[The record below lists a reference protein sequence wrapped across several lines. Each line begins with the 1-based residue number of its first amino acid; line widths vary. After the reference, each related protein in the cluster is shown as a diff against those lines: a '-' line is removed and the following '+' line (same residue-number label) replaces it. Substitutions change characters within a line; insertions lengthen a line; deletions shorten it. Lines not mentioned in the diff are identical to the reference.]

1 MFKKVA
7 TFVPVLLLCVACL
20 PQAEPDKAVVTDNE
34 DIAPEA
40 ATGFTQHKTASA
52 REFMAVSAHP
62 LATKAAYDMLEKGG
76 SAVDA
81 SIAAQLVLGLVE
93 PQSSGIGGG
102 AFMMSFNAETQKLVQ
117 YDGRETA
124 PSAVDENH
132 FMSDGKPISFF
143 KAVVGGY
150 SVGVP
155 GLVKMLEH
163 AHKAE
168 GKLPWAS
175 LFEPAI
181 RIATEGFLVSPRLHT
196 LLKVIPKVA
205 EREAITAYFFDQNK
219 QPHAIGY
226 RLKNPD
232 YARTLTM
239 IAEQGSQ
246 AFYEGEIA
254 EAIVSAVQNDAKV
267 PGLLSLADMKS
278 YEVKLREPV
287 CGQFKSYTACGPAM
301 PSSGGLTVL
310 NILGV
315 LEAKNLA
322 QWAPDSVAFTHLFAE
337 ANKLAFADR
346 NRYMGDSDFVDVP
359 VAGLLN
365 PDYWQARSTLVKKDE
380 TQAKFPAGE
389 PAANK
394 WLSTESPERP
404 STSHLNVID
413 AEGNAVSMT
422 TTIESGFGSRLFVKG
437 FLLNNQLTDF
447 SFVPVDAQKERIA
460 NRIQAGKRPRSSM
473 SPFVIFDE
481 DKNLKLLIGSPGGSQ
496 IIAYVARVIANVL
509 GQGVALE
516 EAVNMPHIVA
526 RNNAYLDLE
535 KGRFSEAQRK
545 QLQEKGH
552 TIRER
557 GLNSGLHGIYIENG
571 VMTGV
576 ADARREGVAL
586 GR

>member
-1 MFKKVA
+1 MLKKAAVLFPA
-7 TFVPVLLLCVACL
+7 LLLCVACL
-20 PQAEPDKAVVTDNE
+20 PQAETVKVADNE

-40 ATGFTQHKTASA
+40 ATGFTQHKTAVA

-62 LATKAAYDMLEKGG
+62 LATQAAFDMLKKGG

-102 AFMMSFNAETQKLVQ
+102 AFMMSYNAEAKKLVQ

-132 FMSDGKPISFF
+132 FMSEGERMSFF
-143 KAVVGGY
+143 KAVVGGH

-168 GKLPWAS
+168 GKLAWS
-175 LFEPAI
+175 TLFEPAI

-196 LLKVIPKVA
+196 LLQVIPKVA
-205 EREAITAYFFDQNK
+205 ERDAITEYFYDENK
-219 QPHAIGY
+219 APLAIGH

-232 YARTLTM
+232 YAHTLTL
-239 IAEQGSQ
+239 IAKNGSR

-254 EAIVSAVQNDAKV
+254 EAIVATVQNDPKV
-267 PGLLSLADMKS
+267 PGKLSLEDMKA
-278 YEVKLREPV
+278 YQVKEREPV
-287 CGQFKSYTACGPAM
+287 CGPFKSYTACGAAL
-301 PSSGGLTVL
+301 PSSGGMSVL

-315 LEAKNLA
+315 LEAKKLSELT
-322 QWAPDSVAFTHLFAE
+322 PDSVAFTHLFAE

-346 NRYMGDSDFVDVP
+346 NRYMADADFVDVP

-365 PDYWQARSTLVKKDE
+365 PAYWQARATLVKADS
-380 TQAKFPAGE
+380 TRDTFPSGE
-389 PAANK
+389 PTANQ
-394 WLSTESPERP
+394 WLSAESPERP

-422 TTIESGFGSRLFVKG
+422 TTIESGFGSRLLVKG

-447 SFVPVDAQKERIA
+447 SFVPVNAEKERVA
-460 NRIQAGKRPRSSM
+460 NRIQPGKRPRSSM
-473 SPFVIFDE
+473 SPFIIFDE

-509 GQGVALE
+509 GQDMSLE
-516 EAVNMPHIVA
+516 ESVNRPHIVA
-526 RNNAYLDLE
+526 RNNGRVDLE
-535 KGRFSEAQRK
+535 EGRFSEAQR
-545 QLQEKGH
+545 QALSDLGH
-552 TIRER
+552 NIRER
-557 GLNSGLHGIYIENG
+557 GLNSGLHGIYIEDG
-571 VMTGV
+571 VMSGV
-576 ADARREGVAL
+576 ADARREGAAM